1 MCEYYFDDER
11 AIAYKI
17 YPITASAIK
26 DEDSGTDKAI
36 LVHTNIKATNF
47 KKEKARRALSDVF
60 PSDQYDRD
68 TAKKAFLEG
77 TLARVLGNARKI
89 TEQEYDII
97 KSRVEVG
104 TV

>member
-26 DEDSGTDKAI
+26 DEDSGADKAI

-47 KKEKARRALSDVF
+47 KKEKARRALSDVY
-60 PSDQYDRD
+60 PTEKYDRD
-68 TAKKAFLEG
+68 SAVKAFHES
-77 TLARVLGNARKI
+77 TLTRVLGNARKI

-97 KSRVEVG
+97 KTRVEVG